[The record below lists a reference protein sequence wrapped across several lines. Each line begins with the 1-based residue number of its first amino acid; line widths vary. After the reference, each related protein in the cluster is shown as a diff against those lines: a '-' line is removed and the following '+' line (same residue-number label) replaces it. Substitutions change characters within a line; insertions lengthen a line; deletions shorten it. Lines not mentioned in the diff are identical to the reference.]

1 MFNFPCREEVIAL
14 LFVLSNTFPFLFLLK
29 GHHRSHGSGFDHSDL
44 LGKISALSDSDCP
57 EKVGLNPV
65 LCPAVSK
72 ADSAYLLATLC
83 LLETTGAHT
92 RC

>member
-1 MFNFPCREEVIAL
+1 MKHQREDVIAL
-14 LFVLSNTFPFLFLLK
+14 LFDTFPFLFLLK
-29 GHHRSHGSGFDHSDL
+29 GHHQSHGSESDHSDL

-57 EKVGLNPV
+57 EKLGLNPV

-92 RC
+92 RY